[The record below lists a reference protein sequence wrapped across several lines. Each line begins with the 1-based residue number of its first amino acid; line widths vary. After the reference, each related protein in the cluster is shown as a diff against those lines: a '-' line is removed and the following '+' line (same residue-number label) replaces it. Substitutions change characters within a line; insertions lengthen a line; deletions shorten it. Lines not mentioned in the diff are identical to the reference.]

1 MGWILGFYF
10 LLLFWVTRGGG
21 KSPFGGNGGGC
32 VRGLAVASLSI
43 SVSIGSHGSDVW
55 L

>member
-10 LLLFWVTRGGG
+10 FLLFRVTRGGG
-21 KSPFGGNGGGC
+21 KSPFGGMRRVGKGG
-32 VRGLAVASLSI
+32 AVASLSI